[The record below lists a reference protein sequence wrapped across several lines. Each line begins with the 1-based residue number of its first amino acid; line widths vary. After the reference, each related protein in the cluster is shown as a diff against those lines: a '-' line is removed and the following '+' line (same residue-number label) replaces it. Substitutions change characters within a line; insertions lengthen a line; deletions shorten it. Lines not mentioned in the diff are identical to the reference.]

1 MTDKKA
7 VLQYIKEATDMEIH
21 DLLNAVVERYH
32 ALYPEW
38 ELNIFALPAIPGERR
53 QKQFEDMV
61 EFIRKYGG
69 IYR

>member
-1 MTDKKA
+1 MKDKTA
-7 VLQYIKEATDMEIH
+7 VLQSIREAADVEIH
-21 DLLNAVVERYH
+21 DLLNAVIERYH

-38 ELNIFALPAIPGERR
+38 ELNIFALPGMPGENR